1 MPLVTM
7 LGEANTSL
15 VIRRHPGSRGS
26 GVVLVGRIGRT
37 QGALGRESALPL
49 TGRRAEAVLVLR
61 VLGGESNPVNP
72 SAGSATEGVR
82 GRFTTFSPGR

>member
-26 GVVLVGRIGRT
+26 GVVLVGRIGRK

-49 TGRRAEAVLVLR
+49 TGRRAEAVLVLPLS
-61 VLGGESNPVNP
+61 V
-72 SAGSATEGVR
+72 GSQI
-82 GRFTTFSPGR
+82 P